1 MSRPRRVTRRVNGIV
16 LLDKPLGL
24 SSNAALMQVRHFFA
38 AEKAGHTGSLDP
50 LATGLLPICLG
61 QATKLC
67 GRLLDADK
75 RYQATVHV
83 GAQTATGDREG
94 EVLERS
100 DPQTVTEPAL
110 RAVLARFI
118 GEQAQIPPM
127 YSALKQDGVR
137 LYQLARE
144 GQEVERPA
152 RQIHIHGIELLDFSP
167 QRWVLDIHC
176 SKGTYIRVLAEDIAA
191 ALGQKAHLEALR
203 RVAAG
208 PFQGPM
214 WTLEQLAALAAQG
227 AEQLDEVL
235 LPASAALAGWPRLAV
250 DPVRAHRLARGQAVP
265 VAGAP
270 RAPEAAV
277 FDERGEL
284 LCLAA
289 VDGQAVVR
297 PLRWLRD

>member
-1 MSRPRRVTRRVNGIV
+1 MSRPRRITRPVNGIV

-24 SSNAALMQVRHFFA
+24 SSNAALMQVRQLFA

-75 RYQATVHV
+75 RYLATVHV
-83 GAQTATGDREG
+83 GAQTRTGDREG
-94 EVLERS
+94 EVLARS
-100 DPQTVTEPAL
+100 DPSGVTEAAL
-110 RAVLARFI
+110 RATLVRFL
-118 GEQAQIPPM
+118 GEQSQVPPM

-144 GQEVERPA
+144 GQEVSRSP
-152 RQIHIHGIELLDFSP
+152 RTIHVHAVELCRFEP
-167 QRWVLDIHC
+167 QRWVLDIRC

-191 ALGQKAHLEALR
+191 ALGQKAHLEALHR
-203 RVAAG
+203 IAAG

-214 WTLEQLAALAAQG
+214 RS
-227 AEQLDEVL
+227 LDELQTRARDGLLALDRLL
-235 LPASAALAGWPRLAV
+235 LPTHAALAGWPRLSV
-250 DPVRAHRLARGQAVP
+250 DPARAHQLGRGQAVP

-270 RAPEAAV
+270 RGSEVAV
-277 FDERGEL
+277 FDDRGGL
-284 LCLAA
+284 LCLAS
-289 VDGQAVVR
+289 VDEQARVQPR
-297 PLRWLRD
+297 RWLAD

>member
-1 MSRPRRVTRRVNGIV
+1 MSRPRRVTRRVNGII

-24 SSNAALMQVRHFFA
+24 SSNAALMQVRHLFA

-83 GAQTATGDREG
+83 GVRTATGDREG

-100 DPQTVTEPAL
+100 DPQTVTEPLL
-110 RAVLARFI
+110 RAVLARFV

-144 GQEVERPA
+144 GQVVERPA
-152 RQIHIHGIELLDFSP
+152 RQIQIHGIELLDFSP
-167 QRWVLDIHC
+167 QRWVLDIRC

-227 AEQLDEVL
+227 PEHLDEVL

-277 FDERGEL
+277 FDEQGEL

-289 VDGQAVVR
+289 VDAQAVVR
-297 PLRWLRD
+297 SLRWLRD

>member
-24 SSNAALMQVRHFFA
+24 SSNAALLQVRHLFA

-83 GAQTATGDREG
+83 GAQTRTGDREG
-94 EVLERS
+94 EVLARS
-100 DPQTVTEPAL
+100 DPSSVTEPAL
-110 RAVLARFI
+110 RAVLDRFI
-118 GEQAQIPPM
+118 GEQAQVPPM
-127 YSALKQDGVR
+127 HSALKQDGVR
-137 LYQLARE
+137 LYQMARE
-144 GQEVERPA
+144 GQEVSRPA
-152 RQIHIHGIELLDFSP
+152 RRIRIDGIELQDFRP
-167 QRWVLDIHC
+167 ERWVLDIRC

-203 RVAAG
+203 RTAAG
-208 PFQGPM
+208 PFQGPL
-214 WTLEQLAALAAQG
+214 WTLEQLTALSAQ
-227 AEQLDEVL
+227 EPDRLDQAL
-235 LPASAALAGWPRLAV
+235 LPSSMALAGWPRLAV
-250 DPVRAHRLARGQAVP
+250 DPVRAQRLARGQAVP

-270 RAPEAAV
+270 RAAEVAV
-277 FDERGEL
+277 LDEQGEL

-289 VDGQAVVR
+289 VDGQALVR